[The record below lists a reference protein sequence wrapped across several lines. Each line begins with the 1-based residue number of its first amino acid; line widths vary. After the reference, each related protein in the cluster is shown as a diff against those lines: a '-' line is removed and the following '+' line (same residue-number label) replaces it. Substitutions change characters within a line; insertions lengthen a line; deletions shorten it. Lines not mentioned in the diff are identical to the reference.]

1 MSNRIHQRDATA
13 LPTPTLPV
21 HGEGENASPAS
32 VEHPSPA
39 CGGGWEGEQ
48 RTNHRSS
55 TAKRRRIVILGAAGR
70 DFHNFNVVYRQDPA
84 VEVVAFTAAQITGI
98 AGRRYPPELGGPL
111 YPDGI
116 PILDETGL
124 DALIRREAIRQAVFA
139 YSDVPHLHV
148 MHLASRVLAAG
159 ADFALL
165 GPESTQL
172 RARVPVIAVS
182 AVRTGCGKS
191 QTSRYLAGL
200 LREKG
205 LRVGV
210 VRHPMPYGNLGDE
223 AVQRFANASDLDAA
237 RCTLE
242 EREEY
247 EPHLAI
253 GNTVYAGVDYG
264 RILELAQEE
273 NDLILWEGGNNDFPF
288 FRPDWHIVLVDPL
301 RAGHE
306 ETFHP
311 GEATL
316 RMADTVV
323 IGKTDSAAAAD
334 VARVEASVR
343 RLNPGADLLRAAS
356 PARLDDPAAVAGK
369 RVAVVEDGPTVTHG
383 GMAFGAGWLAA
394 RRAGAEIVD
403 ARPWAAPE
411 IAAAYARYPQLGSVL
426 PALGY
431 SGAQLRDLR
440 ATLDAMPVDA
450 IVSASPID
458 LSRLLAPGK
467 PVIRARYEYA
477 EVDSPGLA
485 GRLEIFLKAH
495 PCAS

>member
-1 MSNRIHQRDATA
+1 MT
-13 LPTPTLPV
+13 
-21 HGEGENASPAS
+21 E
-32 VEHPSPA
+32 
-39 CGGGWEGEQ
+39 
-48 RTNHRSS
+48 
-55 TAKRRRIVILGAAGR
+55 RRRVVILGAAGR
-70 DFHNFNVVYRQDPA
+70 DFHDFNVVYRHDPG
-84 VEVVAFTAAQITGI
+84 VEVVAFTAAQISGI
-98 AGRRYPPELGGPL
+98 AGRRYPPELAGPS

-116 PILDETGL
+116 PILDEAELEG
-124 DALIRREAIRQAVFA
+124 LIRREAVDQVVFA
-139 YSDVPHLHV
+139 YSDVTHAHV
-148 MHLASRVLAAG
+148 MHLASRALAAG

-165 GPESTQL
+165 GPKATQL
-172 RARVPVIAVS
+172 QARVPVIAVT

-200 LREKG
+200 LKARG

-210 VRHPMPYGNLGDE
+210 VRHPMPYGNLKDQS
-223 AVQRFANASDLDAA
+223 VQRFSRAEDLDAA
-237 RCTLE
+237 RCTVE

-253 GNTVYAGVDYG
+253 GHAVYAGVDYG
-264 RILELAQEE
+264 RILELAQAE

-306 ETFHP
+306 DTFHP

-323 IGKTDSAAAAD
+323 VVKTDSAEAAD
-334 VARVEASVR
+334 VARVMASAR
-343 RLNPGADLLRAAS
+343 RLNPSADILRAAS
-356 PARLDDPAAVAGK
+356 PARLDDPAAVAGR

-403 ARPWAAPE
+403 PRPWAAPE
-411 IAAAYARYPQLGSVL
+411 IAAVYARHPHLGAVL

-431 SGAQLRDLR
+431 SRAQLDDLR
-440 ATLDAMPVDA
+440 ATLDAMAVDV

-458 LSRLLAPGK
+458 LCQLVALNK
-467 PVIRARYEYA
+467 PVVRARYDYA
-477 EVDSPGLA
+477 EVESPGLA
-485 GRLEIFLKAH
+485 GRLDAFLRSH